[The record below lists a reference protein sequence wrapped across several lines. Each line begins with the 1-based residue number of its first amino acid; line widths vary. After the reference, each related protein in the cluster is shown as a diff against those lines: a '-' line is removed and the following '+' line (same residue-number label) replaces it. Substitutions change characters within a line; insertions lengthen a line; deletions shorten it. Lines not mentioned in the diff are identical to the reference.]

1 VTVLTTATA
10 LGSGLV
16 GGTFMAFSTFVMPA
30 LKRLPTHEGIAAMQA
45 LNVTAVQPPFMV
57 PFIGTALLSVATIA
71 TGIADGD
78 GYRIGGGASYLL
90 GAFGLTI
97 AYHVPR
103 NDALDQ
109 IDPTAPDSA
118 AHWQRYLREWIPG
131 NHVRTLAG
139 LAGAA
144 LLTVAT
150 NVQ

>member
-1 VTVLTTATA
+1 VSVLTTTTA

-30 LKRLPTHEGIAAMQA
+30 LKRLPAHEGIAAMQSIDI
-45 LNVTAVQPPFMV
+45 TAVRPPFMV
-57 PFIGTALLSVATIA
+57 PFIGTALLSAATVA

-78 GYRIGGGASYLL
+78 GYRIGGGAAYLL

-103 NDALDQ
+103 NDALDRV
-109 IDPTAPDSA
+109 DPTAPDAA

-144 LLTVAT
+144 LLTVNP
-150 NVQ
+150 NV